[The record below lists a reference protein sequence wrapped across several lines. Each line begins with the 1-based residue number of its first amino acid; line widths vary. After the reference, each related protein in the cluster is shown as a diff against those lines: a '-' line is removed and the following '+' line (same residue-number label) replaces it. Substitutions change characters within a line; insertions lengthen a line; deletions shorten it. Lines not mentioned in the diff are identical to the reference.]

1 MIGYIRGTV
10 EEIAEDM
17 LLLDHN
23 GMGFRIFMAAGH
35 LAAGVRT
42 GDAVKLYTYLHVKED
57 AMQLYGFFSREDL
70 EMFRMLLGV
79 NGIGPK
85 AALGILSGLSADEL
99 RFAVLSEDTAAIS
112 KAHEKEKKTAQKL
125 ILELKDKLDLED
137 AFEKKLSGAAGQN
150 SGKPANTAAEE
161 AVQALTALGYSGTE
175 ALQAVRKVEAAP
187 EMDAEEILKAALK
200 FML

>member
-57 AMQLYGFFSREDL
+57 AMQLYGFFFQRRSGNVPDAAGSQRHRTQSR
-70 EMFRMLLGV
+70 
-79 NGIGPK
+79 P
-85 AALGILSGLSADEL
+85 GILSGLSADEL

-112 KAHEKEKKTAQKL
+112 KAPGVGKKTAQKL

-187 EMDAEEILKAALK
+187 EMDAEEI
-200 FML
+200 